1 MMKKVYD
8 IVITKGEFKGY
19 FRMDGI
25 RSREIAEM
33 LKEKYFDASDEIVER
48 DVEITPEEQEVAE
61 LFGWFNY

>member
-8 IVITKGEFKGY
+8 IVITKGEFKGH

-61 LFGWFNY
+61 LFGFKY

>member
-8 IVITKGEFKGY
+8 IVITKGEFKGC
-19 FRMDGI
+19 FRMDSI

-61 LFGWFNY
+61 LFGFKY